1 LIDLRRLDDISHR
14 FGEVVMDPSTWPE
27 IMEGVCKAVGA
38 SAAILLQSDVRTPD
52 VPHTEAIAE
61 GIRHY
66 FKDNW
71 HLVDPRARG
80 FPKMMSGEV
89 VTDHD
94 IMTIEQIRSDPM
106 YNEVLFPHGFQ
117 WFAGIGFRADSAAW
131 ALTLQRTGREGSFEA
146 RDKPL
151 LARLAPRLT
160 EAATLATA
168 VGRTAILGI
177 TNALDLIGR
186 PAIAIG
192 QFGQVLGIN
201 TRAAAYLDRELLV
214 RKGRLSLIDKTA
226 DSELAHL
233 VDGFKAIAGL
243 QAIDTSPIVMRRQGQ
258 RPLVLQPLP
267 VPPAARNPFFGARAI
282 LVLTDLEGTAEF
294 SPGLLTRVFNLT
306 PAQANI
312 AARIAA
318 GRSLEEIAAELGVTL
333 ETARHHLKV
342 VFGKTETHRQGELV
356 ALLNKLERRH
366 LP

>member
-1 LIDLRRLDDISHR
+1 MIDLRRLDDISHR

-38 SAAILLQSDVRTPD
+38 AGAVLLQSDVRTPD
-52 VPHTEAIAE
+52 VPCTEATIESTRLYFE
-61 GIRHY
+61 G
-66 FKDNW
+66 NW
-71 HLVDPRARG
+71 HLKDTRARAL
-80 FPKMMSGEV
+80 PRIMAGEII
-89 VTDHD
+89 TDHD
-94 IMTIEQIRSDPM
+94 VMTAEQIRSDPM
-106 YNEVLFPHGFQ
+106 YNEVLFPCGLQ
-117 WFAGIGFRADSAAW
+117 WFAAIGFAADTAGWVLSI
-131 ALTLQRTGREGSFEA
+131 QRTGREGSFEA

-192 QFGQVLGIN
+192 QFGRVLGIN

-226 DSELAHL
+226 DSELGRL

-294 SPGLLTRVFNLT
+294 SPSLLVRVFNLT